1 MASVDSNLV
10 KTLELACQ
18 SQRAEHIVRGRELVG
33 EYIATVGIETV
44 ERHAY
49 DHLSLDDDRAFR
61 RLAEIYALHR
71 REALKRLAEFG
82 LESKNPKIVNAAR
95 GFMNAKPDG
104 PSNGSQ
110 PSG

>member
-1 MASVDSNLV
+1 MASLDSNLV

-33 EYIATVGIETV
+33 EYIASAGIETV

-49 DHLSLDDDRAFR
+49 DYLSLDDVRTFR
-61 RLAEIYALHR
+61 RLADIYALHS
-71 REALKRLAEFG
+71 REALKRLVDFG
-82 LESKNPKIVNAAR
+82 FASKNPAVVQAAR
-95 GFMNAKPDG
+95 VFMNAIPDR